1 MTTPAS
7 PDARACRGVT
17 TAGVPCNAPPHWV
30 GEDGY
35 CHAHRE
41 GGLERQRALSAKGGE
56 ANRARILGAGFAHEE
71 LPPLVTIEDAKAALD
86 AIRSAI
92 LTRKVTHNE
101 GGAAARAV
109 AEWVKATT
117 AQQTERVVNELQRE
131 LEAKTSEVAE
141 LRKLLARPVYAKPQP
156 VVA

>member
-1 MTTPAS
+1 M
-7 PDARACRGVT
+7 
-17 TAGVPCNAPPHWV
+17 
-30 GEDGY
+30 
-35 CHAHRE
+35 
-41 GGLERQRALSAKGGE
+41 
-56 ANRARILGAGFAHEE
+56 
-71 LPPLVTIEDAKAALD
+71 
-86 AIRSAI
+86 
-92 LTRKVTHNE
+92 THNE